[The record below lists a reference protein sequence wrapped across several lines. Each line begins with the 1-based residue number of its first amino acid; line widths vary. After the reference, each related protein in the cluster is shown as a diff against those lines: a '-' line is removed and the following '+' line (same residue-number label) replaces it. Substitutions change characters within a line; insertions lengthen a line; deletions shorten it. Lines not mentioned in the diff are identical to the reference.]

1 MSLVSQLQMA
11 TPVPISAFQGPE
23 EEVERIGCRCYIT
36 IAIVAVLVVVGIVAA
51 SYFGTDT
58 SRPPVQG
65 TVLY

>member
-1 MSLVSQLQMA
+1 MA

-58 SRPPVQG
+58 SRCLDSSSTPGNTEAFYV
-65 TVLY
+65 